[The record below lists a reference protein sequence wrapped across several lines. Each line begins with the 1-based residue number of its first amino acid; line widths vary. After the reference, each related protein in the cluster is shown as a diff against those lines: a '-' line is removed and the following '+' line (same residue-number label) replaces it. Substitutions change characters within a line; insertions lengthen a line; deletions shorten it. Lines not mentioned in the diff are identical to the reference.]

1 MITAVS
7 GLALTGEATNAQ
19 ELARSYLAW
28 DGIRTNHVISSTGS
42 FKDEFGSSRG
52 LSTPEDLA
60 LLIELRKL
68 ADLVIVDA
76 ATARNEQYKPL
87 SGAHLAIVS
96 ATGNFSSI
104 PAVSAA
110 DKVTVFSQ
118 ARPTTDSTGIDYVKV
133 ATSNPFKQLLKWA
146 TQMNMESI
154 LVEAGFSLTQVCFDT
169 TQVAQSAITITPR
182 VQRGSI
188 SSALNPFSQTGEL
201 ISLAESSSASFTLW
215 SY

>member
-7 GLALTGEATNAQ
+7 GLALAEEATNAQ

-28 DGIRTNHVISSTGS
+28 DGIRTNHVISSSGS

-76 ATARNEQYKPL
+76 ATARNEQYKQL
-87 SGAHLAIVS
+87 SGTHLAIVS
-96 ATGNFSSI
+96 ATGNFTSI
-104 PAVSAA
+104 PAVAAA
-110 DKVTVFSQ
+110 DKVTVFCE
-118 ARPTTDSTGIDYVKV
+118 ARPTTDFTDINHVKV
-133 ATSNPFKQLLKWA
+133 STSNPFKQLLQWA
-146 TQMNMESI
+146 TQMNMKSI
-154 LVEAGFSLTQVCFDT
+154 LVEAGPSLTQICFDT

-182 VQRGSI
+182 VEWGSI
-188 SSALNPFSQTGEL
+188 TGGINPFSQTGEL
-201 ISLAESSSASFTLW
+201 ISLAESSTASFTLW

>member
-28 DGIRTNHVISSTGS
+28 DGIRTNHVISSSGS

-76 ATARNEQYKPL
+76 ATARNEKYKRL
-87 SGAHLAIVS
+87 SATHLAIVS
-96 ATGNFSSI
+96 ATGNFTSI
-104 PAVSAA
+104 PAVSAT
-110 DKVTVFSQ
+110 DKVTVFSE
-118 ARPTTDSTGIDYVKV
+118 ARPTTDSTGFDYVKV
-133 ATSNPFKQLLKWA
+133 AASNPFKQLLQWA
-146 TQMNMESI
+146 KQMNMKSI
-154 LVEAGFSLTQVCFDT
+154 LVEAGPSLTKLCFDT

-182 VQRGSI
+182 VERASM
-188 SSALNPFSQTGEL
+188 SAAMNPFSQTGEL
-201 ISLAESSSASFTLW
+201 ISLSESSSASFTLW